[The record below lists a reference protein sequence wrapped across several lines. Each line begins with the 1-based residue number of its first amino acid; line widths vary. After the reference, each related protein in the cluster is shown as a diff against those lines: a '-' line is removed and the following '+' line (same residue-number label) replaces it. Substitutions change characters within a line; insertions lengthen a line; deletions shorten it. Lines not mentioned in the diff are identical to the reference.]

1 MKMSRM
7 RNQQCRLLILSNL
20 LLVSASFAL
29 SKLDFNRYI
38 LPLLSEKCFAC
49 HGPDAR
55 KVKGGLRLDLRSV
68 ATKPANSGK
77 IAIIP
82 GKPAESD
89 LVRRIFTE
97 DTDDLMPPRASHK
110 TLTTTQKEMLKR

>member
-1 MKMSRM
+1 MKISRM
-7 RNQQCRLLILSNL
+7 RIQQCCLLMVFNL
-20 LLVSASFAL
+20 LFASSSFAS
-29 SKLDFNRYI
+29 SKLDFNRDI
-38 LPLLSEKCFAC
+38 RPLLSEKCFAC

-77 IAIIP
+77 IAIVP

-89 LVRRIFTE
+89 LVRRIFTADE
-97 DTDDLMPPRASHK
+97 DD
-110 TLTTTQKEMLKR
+110 